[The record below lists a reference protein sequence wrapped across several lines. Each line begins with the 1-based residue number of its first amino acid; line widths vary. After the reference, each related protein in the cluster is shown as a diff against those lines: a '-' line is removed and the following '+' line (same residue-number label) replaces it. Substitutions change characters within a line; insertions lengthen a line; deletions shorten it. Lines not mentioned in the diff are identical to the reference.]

1 MPDTLSSPTDPDHPE
16 KMGGGAGPQDQAVF
30 RFRPDVAIQLL
41 EQPQLGK
48 WVKAYRTGLGLSLR
62 QVEAESGVTV
72 TVLFK
77 LEAGGD
83 VKLSNVVPLLRWL
96 NRVR

>member
-1 MPDTLSSPTDPDHPE
+1 MPEPF
-16 KMGGGAGPQDQAVF
+16 QY
-30 RFRPDVAIQLL
+30 RPDVAIQLL

-77 LEAGGD
+77 LESGGD